1 MTERNQTDRQKALM
15 KKREEIKELY
25 KSLAKTMVMVFVSLF
40 TLVFVAVSWFVQN
53 SSVQS
58 YSGDIEASNTVM
70 YVLGCKGQRSETE
83 EQHLL
88 TRQDGDPL
96 IWGDPQL
103 SLGNIESY
111 TSYVDTT
118 TGNTVNEEIVLYT
131 QAGEFAWRLS
141 EPIRFYPGARGK
153 LEMYV
158 IPKVDGLTSIRL
170 KFDLVPCRAETDSND
185 KTGAIPI
192 ENETLEQLIDGH
204 ILLFS
209 SLDDVNGYSN
219 WIGTDH
225 VVTVENNGTAL
236 VKDTPYK
243 VTVYWIWP
251 KQYRN
256 LIYDKFST
264 RGDLFSNTVNNPDYT
279 KLMTYINS
287 HKDNIF
293 FSTEENPVYPE
304 ETSDQMT
311 QDAFDK
317 GVLYYNQ
324 ADEYIGKNAK
334 YIYIRVTGE

>member
-1 MTERNQTDRQKALM
+1 MTERNQIDRQKALM
-15 KKREEIKELY
+15 KKKEEIKGLY
-25 KSLAKTMVMVFVSLF
+25 KSLAKTMVMAFVSLF
-40 TLVFVAVSWFVQN
+40 TLVFVAVAWFVQN
-53 SSVQS
+53 SNVQS
-58 YSGDIEASNTVM
+58 NSGDIEATNTVM

-83 EQHLL
+83 VQHLL

-96 IWGDPQL
+96 IWGDSQL
-103 SLGNIESY
+103 SLGTIGNY
-111 TSYVDTT
+111 KYYVDAA
-118 TGNTVNEEIVLYT
+118 TGNMVNEEIELYT
-131 QAGEFAWRLS
+131 QAGEFVWCLS

-170 KFDLVPCRAETDSND
+170 KLDLVPCTAETDSNG

-192 ENETLEQLIDGH
+192 ENEKLNNLIDGH
-204 ILLFS
+204 ILLFR

-219 WIGTDH
+219 WIETDH

-236 VKDTPYK
+236 AKDTPYK
-243 VTVYWIWP
+243 VTVYWVWP

-264 RGDLFSNTVNNPDYT
+264 RGDLFSNTVNNPDFM

-287 HKDNIF
+287 HKENLF
-293 FSTEENPVYPE
+293 FSTEENPVYPD
-304 ETSDQMT
+304 TSDQMA
-311 QDAFDK
+311 QHAFDN

-334 YIYIRVTGE
+334 YIYIQVTGE

>member
-1 MTERNQTDRQKALM
+1 
-15 KKREEIKELY
+15 
-25 KSLAKTMVMVFVSLF
+25 MVMVFVSLF
-40 TLVFVAVSWFVQN
+40 TLVFVAVAWFVQN

-58 YSGDIEASNTVM
+58 NSGDIEASNTVM

-83 EQHLL
+83 EKHLL
-88 TRQDGDPL
+88 KRQDGDSL
-96 IWGDPQL
+96 IWGDSQL
-103 SLGNIESY
+103 SVGTIVNY
-111 TSYVDTT
+111 TSYVDAA
-118 TGNTVNEEIVLYT
+118 TGNIVNEEIDLYT
-131 QAGEFAWRLS
+131 QAGEFAWCLS

-158 IPKVDGLTSIRL
+158 IPKVDGLTSISL
-170 KFDLVPCRAETDSND
+170 KLDLVPCTAETDSNK

-192 ENETLEQLIDGH
+192 EKETLNNLIDGH
-204 ILLFS
+204 ILLFQ

-219 WIGTDH
+219 WIETH
-225 VVTVENNGTAL
+225 LVKVENNGTAL
-236 VKDTPYK
+236 IKDIPYK

-264 RGDLFSNTVNNPDYT
+264 RGDLFSNTVNNIDYT
-279 KLMTYINS
+279 NLMTYINS
-287 HKDNIF
+287 HKGNVF
-293 FSTEENPVYPE
+293 FSTEENPAYPE
-304 ETSDQMT
+304 ETSDHMT

>member
-1 MTERNQTDRQKALM
+1 MINKDKS
-15 KKREEIKELY
+15 KKTSHSEEVITLY
-25 KSLAKTMVMVFVSLF
+25 KSLTKTVILIVVTAF
-40 TLVFVAVSWFVQN
+40 TLVFVAVAWFVQN

-58 YSGDIEASNTVM
+58 NSGDIEASNTVM

-96 IWGDPQL
+96 IWGGPQL
-103 SLGNIESY
+103 SLGTIGHY
-111 TSYVDTT
+111 TSYVDAA
-118 TGNTVNEEIVLYT
+118 TGNIVNEEIDLYT
-131 QAGEFAWRLS
+131 QAGEFAWCLS
-141 EPIRFYPGARGK
+141 ETIRFYPGARGK

-158 IPKVDGLTSIRL
+158 IPKVDGLTSVSL
-170 KFDLVPCRAETDSND
+170 KFDLVPCTAETDSNK

-192 ENETLEQLIDGH
+192 EKEKLNNLIDGH
-204 ILLFS
+204 ILLFR

-219 WIGTDH
+219 WIETGQ
-225 VVTVENNGTAL
+225 VVKVENSGTAL

-311 QDAFDK
+311 QDVFDK